1 MLAPFSDSPNKS
13 WLNVDIAVEIINR
26 MIAEQMKGLHGFC
39 SPHEYAGIS
48 YDEYKSDS
56 KYQAYINQIKSFR
69 NEIKQLYKG
78 ENMENILNKVENEY
92 APYIK
97 NMFNKMQYAEN

>member
-13 WLNVDIAVEIINR
+13 WLNIDIAVEIINR
-26 MIAEQMKGLHGFC
+26 MIAEQMKDLQELY
-39 SPHEYAGIS
+39 SQYEYVGIS
-48 YDEYKSDS
+48 YDEYKNDSD
-56 KYQAYINQIKSFR
+56 YQAYMSQIKNFK

-78 ENMENILNKVENEY
+78 ENRENILNKVENEY

-97 NMFNKMQYAEN
+97 NMFNQTQYA